1 MERIKVG
8 VKVRP
13 LIPREKA
20 SGCDVHWRAVSDNS
34 VSQIEP
40 ATGRPKGE
48 PHTFDHVFGPE
59 SSNTEVFEVLVKPIV
74 ESAVKGFNGTIFA
87 YGQTASG
94 KTYTMMGDQ
103 YEPGIIPQAVNLIF
117 NTIENSHGREFLLRV
132 CYMEIY
138 NEKIHDLLCKS
149 NRNLKISEDNAGNV
163 FVKDLEETITS
174 SSQMVM
180 DLMKRGETIRKIG
193 VTNMNER
200 SSRSHS
206 IFRVIIES
214 RAADSE
220 TDEAIQVSHLN
231 LVDLAGSERAG
242 ATGSV
247 GDQFKE
253 GCAINK
259 SLFTLGKVIAQLSE
273 GQSSYVNF
281 RDSKLTRILQ
291 SSLGGNA
298 LTAIVCAVTPAALEE
313 TSSTLGF
320 ASRARN
326 IQNTAQVNEV
336 LTERALLKRY
346 IKQINRLKSEISS
359 IEEEKNAENQQLQ
372 IQNSLLQERLSRLKD
387 ALLVSN
393 PEDAVQSES
402 HEQKMKKLRRRTW
415 SAPNRNVSRLSLA
428 FPMTKKKTE
437 SVSALHDIKEEDSRL
452 SISSLKSD
460 LDESMFATP
469 LEEFEKALM
478 KAEREKSIDWLPSA
492 DFVEDDTFS
501 KSVEDEIEN
510 TPAPNYVQTRR
521 NRGHF
526 RLDDDFVT
534 ETPPAKL
541 RAKIRDVEKEL
552 EEINE
557 FTKLEKQMFDESL
570 IEENKAL
577 TSEIRRLERELQ
589 DYRAQCESLQEIKK
603 YQEDLKLSDRNSHD
617 LQVLLLDTTKE
628 VSKLNDEKKELSK
641 KLFDAEAQCADLGKI
656 KEDLASMNKEL
667 SDSRKEKLLLKTSL
681 AKQEE
686 QMRLLQ
692 NGKDD
697 FDFQFEIMRRNYEKR
712 IKDLTQAL
720 EDARHETNTPQHVM
734 RHYDNSV
741 LYSLPEETTHDELVQ
756 QLESKQERISDLEH
770 QLSVLSTSFSA
781 KTATEEELSAAKKLI
796 IINCP
801 DVECKFDDGLIP
813 LVENLI
819 SSAKVAQEEY
829 KSLEERMNLLQ
840 KDQGELLSSFAE
852 VKSSLAVL
860 EDEKQ
865 ACVTELAIAQSEI
878 EKMTTTNNELM
889 EELTSKDSDVAK
901 HAVEIQSL
909 LDRIS
914 VLESSATQMEPELKQ
929 TSDSNLDISNQITH
943 FQEEIK
949 SLKVENDLLKE
960 NLANKE
966 GDMAAVMK
974 LLITHFSEMDHSFD
988 ESLIPLVENLISSA
1002 KVAQEEYKSL
1012 EERMNLLQ
1020 KDQGELLSSFAE
1032 VKSSL
1037 AVLEDEKQACVTELA
1052 IAQSEIEKMTTTNNE
1067 LMEELTSKDSDVAK
1081 HAVEIQSLLDRISVL
1096 ESSATQMEP
1105 ELKQTSDINMHLSLP
1120 SEVTLCNEEVK
1131 SLQNQ
1136 NNLLKEA
1143 LASKEEVILLSATEL
1158 EALKSQLNDL
1168 INSSE
1173 PHLNSSKLVLHDTNC
1188 QKCMEL
1194 DEKLCA
1200 AKSLLCNSIDD
1211 LNCDESITLDS
1222 LIQLLT
1228 ISLKDT
1234 REKCIL
1240 LEQSSEV
1247 CDKNFKS
1254 KAVELEELHERYSKS
1269 QEELHAIRGM
1279 LSHIK
1284 DFDDVNNMSLV
1295 LMVEKLLSRLEGSE
1309 TENSV
1314 SKEASVLSSSGVGA
1328 GASTQCLDASHVEAN
1343 TNIELECLQHEIISL
1358 KNANDI
1364 LAGELE
1370 AKELNIKKSAVE
1382 MEQLRERIVSLE
1394 SALISKDHAS
1404 NESHEDVPTTQFSVQ
1419 NEIENLEKINKNLLS
1434 DLDKKDKLVNE
1445 AAVEME
1451 HLREQIV
1458 ILECVKSAN
1467 SGNPVND
1474 MDSRSFDSEK
1484 QLQSMVQFDGDHMN
1498 ELKVLQERCHVA
1510 EEELRV
1516 VRSMLCQRDEDVN
1529 KNTPLTSLIADL
1541 VESCAKNVVAG
1552 SENIK
1557 VPGVIEETEALME
1570 HEIKIDELVS
1580 TKNSLMS
1587 ELDCKNSLLAD
1598 TEVELKQ
1605 LKERVL
1611 ELINKPATE
1620 PNLSEQLLH
1629 HKNEVIM
1636 LKSEKEALEVE
1647 LQTKDAVIKESQLEL
1662 VQIQDLLKMLQGGGV
1677 TEECCQKCAVFSNE
1691 LASSQKLL
1699 SSELNDI
1706 ELNEKASIPDLVER
1720 ILVLFHRVNEECAE
1734 LKQEVLKETNSKLS
1748 IQEHVNTLQKQCD
1761 SLQNEIYNTRQTLL
1775 TELKGMS
1782 DNRNFDDLPL
1792 SSVVSEFLQSV
1803 ILAQQRVAS
1812 ILQQKVDDSSKE
1824 LEATSQRENECQ
1836 MIIEEL
1842 RSEVKHYIA
1851 KNESLKEALED
1862 LKQEEHDTHALVGT
1876 LNRLKILV
1884 NAVESISNDELIL
1897 IFENKLLT
1905 LRSKSDEIEH
1915 LQLEVQQHIAEN
1927 DILRASISAL
1937 QKQVSEQRD
1946 VIVNLEVGAENAKQA
1961 ITINKQKL
1969 EKLKEETSNERSQAE
1984 DWRME
1989 LVQKEELVVELERQL
2004 SELQKKLDDRSG
2016 DTALISDLKADITT
2030 KEEELLE
2037 LESKLRDLSDNLTEE
2052 RSKSD
2057 NLSEEVVRK
2066 QDLVVKLERQL
2077 SELQQKLDGRSGDT
2091 ALISDLKADITTK
2104 EEELLELESKLR
2116 ELSDNLTEERSKS
2129 DNLSE
2134 EVVREQ
2140 DLVVKLER
2148 QLSELQQKLD
2158 DRSGDTALIS
2168 DLKAEITTK
2177 EEALLQLESEL
2188 RELSDNLTEERTKSG
2203 KLSQELLKE
2212 GHLVDDLRKEL
2223 MSKSKLTEELEEEMS
2238 KVQQNLQAQ
2247 IKLVAGK
2254 DLLHSKATSLYNELT
2269 EKKELIS
2276 RLESDLSAKTS
2287 LIHEK
2292 ETTIESLQKC
2302 MEELDK
2308 NTNMLQSELLKSK
2321 AEKELALKNLALKSS
2336 VTPTEAVQELKAEN
2350 EFLKQQHEEV
2360 LKSSRDMRTRNRKL
2374 QVEINKLKE
2383 KLEEDKKSTS
2393 GALTEVSL
2401 LRSQL
2406 NEEICRREQ
2415 LESELDQISKLERS
2429 KPSRV
2434 SELQKK
2440 RASLDVKH
2448 SKEEIENLKSKEEL
2462 YKIEIT
2468 SKSQDLTNLKKIVKE
2483 KEEMIAQ
2490 LLDCPKCKDNLDKIA
2505 ELDKE
2510 KSDLD
2515 KECEDLL
2522 SWGRSHEQNYNE
2534 LVDKFAE
2541 LLKILAETRLQLTK
2555 VAIGKIQLL
2564 SNLCKES
2571 VSALDRVTAERVEM
2585 QLSAKEIA
2593 ARSANGRTADFSKKI
2608 QEATCNVILL
2618 ENLCADLKKESD
2630 SVLNIVDESLTIWKK
2645 LPNQKPKTFKCT
2657 ECSALSEWGKKEEAK
2672 VIKLENLVS
2681 QLEEKIKL
2689 LEHEKKPFNTRS
2701 SRRKQVEHGE
2711 EERSNALCSD
2721 CISLKEVLQSQKSE
2735 IADKNAE
2742 IVHLKLSQQLQN
2754 KPFEETVKRL
2764 ESQILRIKD
2773 ENTSLKSEMRRTVN
2787 KYETTVRETSRK
2799 TSKVNIATQT
2809 TESTSDIYRSQY
2821 WSGAPSGIVEEAN
2834 KAMFESKVKK
2844 LEQEKEAYKALCVKR
2859 KERIEYLEQERIK
2872 NFNKEN
2878 QENDEPNKST
2888 YFTRSRKNN

>member
-526 RLDDDFVT
+526 SRLDDDFVT

-801 DVECKFDDGLIP
+801 DVECKFDDG
-813 LVENLI
+813 
-819 SSAKVAQEEY
+819 
-829 KSLEERMNLLQ
+829 
-840 KDQGELLSSFAE
+840 
-852 VKSSLAVL
+852 
-860 EDEKQ
+860 
-865 ACVTELAIAQSEI
+865 
-878 EKMTTTNNELM
+878 
-889 EELTSKDSDVAK
+889 
-901 HAVEIQSL
+901 
-909 LDRIS
+909 
-914 VLESSATQMEPELKQ
+914 
-929 TSDSNLDISNQITH
+929 
-943 FQEEIK
+943 
-949 SLKVENDLLKE
+949 
-960 NLANKE
+960 
-966 GDMAAVMK
+966 
-974 LLITHFSEMDHSFD
+974 
-988 ESLIPLVENLISSA
+988 LIPLVENLISSA